1 MKIEGEQRQRL
12 LLMIT
17 MVVVA
22 IWVADRFVLTSLLVS
37 WRERS
42 QEIITMRGSIQRG
55 ADLIERARFTR
66 ERWDSMRTNA
76 LPNGVSAAEGGVLRT
91 FDRWSQVSG
100 LTINS
105 IKPQWKHPEED
116 YMTLDCR
123 VDASGNMAA
132 LSRFLYELEHD
143 PIALKV
149 ESLEIGSRDA
159 EGAQLTLALE
169 VSGLYLNPLE
179 Q

>member
-1 MKIEGEQRQRL
+1 MKIEGQQRQRF

-17 MVVVA
+17 AIVVA
-22 IWVADRFVLTSLLVS
+22 IWLGDRFVLTGLLGS
-37 WRERS
+37 WRTRS
-42 QEIITMRGSIQRG
+42 QEIVTMRNSIQRG
-55 ADLIERARFTR
+55 NDLVERARFTQ
-66 ERWDSMRTNA
+66 ERWDSMRTNS
-76 LPNGVSAAEGGVLRT
+76 LPNGVSAAEGSVLKT
-91 FDRWSQVSG
+91 FDRWSQDSG

-105 IKPQWKHPEED
+105 IKPQWKRPEDD

-123 VDASGNMAA
+123 VDATGTMAA

-159 EGAQLTLALE
+159 DGAQLTLALQ

-179 Q
+179 P